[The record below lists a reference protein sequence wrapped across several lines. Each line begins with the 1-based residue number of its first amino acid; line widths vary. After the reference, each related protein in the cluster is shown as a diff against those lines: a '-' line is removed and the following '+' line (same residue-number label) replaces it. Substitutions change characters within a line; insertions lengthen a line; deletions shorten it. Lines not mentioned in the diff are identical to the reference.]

1 MIISLLKVKS
11 RHLRAAN
18 TEVQK
23 ALPDSWGLFS
33 ALKSDR
39 HRALE
44 NTMPSKCSN
53 SCFNV
58 LKGNSSDLILNSLSW
73 KVLLHMW
80 ETAVKSFILA
90 PGSCTKS
97 DKLPEI
103 VFYQLLS
110 FINVNQCVKLLLLH
124 KKNIHASHVV
134 YFFETTH
141 LLPGSLAFTESICRD
156 CFHCMCILSNIHSY
170 PVSLLVQKV
179 YEENLYSHIFR
190 VKSHALWKQR
200 TNITTLAVH

>member
-1 MIISLLKVKS
+1 MTFEGTKYRSTEGFAQLLRSFFCFEIWQTQSFGKY
-11 RHLRAAN
+11 
-18 TEVQK
+18 
-23 ALPDSWGLFS
+23 S
-33 ALKSDR
+33 AIKQG
-39 HRALE
+39 
-44 NTMPSKCSN
+44 SN

-58 LKGNSSDLILNSLSW
+58 LKGNSSDLINHSLSW

-80 ETAVKSFILA
+80 ETAVKGFILA
-90 PGSCTKS
+90 SGSCAKS

-124 KKNIHASHVV
+124 KKNIYASHVV

-141 LLPGSLAFTESICRD
+141 LLPGSLAFTESIWRD

-170 PVSLLVQKV
+170 PVSLLVRKV

-200 TNITTLAVH
+200 TNITTLAIH